1 MLISMYMLAGS
12 GGKYTKNKENTPAI
26 ELKPVT
32 EASIYYGGIMYGGKG
47 MRKFLLRIGALLA
60 AAAVL
65 ATGSIALAGG
75 SGSKSKDSDTFVIKN
90 KVLVSCNDKNAE
102 KLTVPDGVKEIGDKA
117 FSGFK
122 KLKTVTL
129 PDSVQKI
136 GKKAFAECK
145 KLEKVRIS
153 KTSKLKEI
161 GKQAF
166 LNCKKLNTGFVP
178 KNAKVAK
185 DAFEG
190 AGTNKT
196 TPKPSSKPTPTPTPK
211 PTVNPDDWVIK
222 GKVLVECKSN
232 ARSLTVPDGVR
243 EIGEKAFY
251 GKKNLKTVTLP
262 DSVRK
267 IGKRAFAECEILSRV
282 KLGKKSKLEEIGK
295 LAFLNCPNLHTNFV
309 PDGVKV
315 AKDAFEGA
323 GTNVP
328 TPTPKP
334 VTPHYGGGGGG
345 SGSHIPHSKGTGEAG
360 PDYDLLEINELAL
373 STEAMN
379 QLTLGGEILALTLN
393 GTETGEAGDSF
404 TVSGKTWDREEPE
417 EDPEEETEEEQEAAP
432 EEGQEEGPTDTLV
445 LTAEDGEKQNV
456 WNLNGE
462 VLRRMNKSGIRYL
475 VFRSGDQIAALETE
489 GFLAGWKYDEIK
501 GRGVANRRFEYT
513 VTMDG
518 SLPAQWRVSVEGE
531 TYELSTD
538 EHAGIYMTG
547 VYSGSAEA
555 LDEPCGNLFTKD

>member
-1 MLISMYMLAGS
+1 
-12 GGKYTKNKENTPAI
+12 
-26 ELKPVT
+26 
-32 EASIYYGGIMYGGKG
+32 MYGGKS
-47 MRKFLLRIGALLA
+47 MRKLLLRIGALLIA
-60 AAAVL
+60 ITIL
-65 ATGSIALAGG
+65 ATGSIALAAG
-75 SGSKSKDSDTFVIKN
+75 SGSKSDFVIKN
-90 KVLVSCNDKNAE
+90 KVLVSCSNKNAE
-102 KLTVPDGVKEIGDKA
+102 KLTVPDGVKEIGEKA
-117 FSGFK
+117 FYGFK

-136 GKKAFAECK
+136 GKKAFAECT
-145 KLEKVRIS
+145 KLEKVKLS
-153 KTSKLKEI
+153 KNSKLKEI

-178 KNAKVAK
+178 KNVKVAK

-190 AGTNKT
+190 AGTKKT
-196 TPKPSSKPTPTPTPK
+196 TPKPTAKPTPTPTPK

-222 GKVLVECKSN
+222 DKVLVECKSN

-251 GKKNLKTVTLP
+251 GKKNLKTVYLP

-309 PDGVKV
+309 PDGVNV

-334 VTPHYGGGGGG
+334 ITPHFGGGGGG
-345 SGSHIPHSKGTGEAG
+345 GGPTIPHSRGTATQG
-360 PDYDLLEINELAL
+360 PDYDLLEVKELTEQ
-373 STEAMN
+373 TEAMN
-379 QLTLGGEILALTLN
+379 QLTLGGEILALVLN
-393 GTETGEAGDSF
+393 GNEEWEGGSSF
-404 TVSGKTWDREEPE
+404 TASGKNW
-417 EDPEEETEEEQEAAP
+417 
-432 EEGQEEGPTDTLV
+432 EEGQELTDTLI
-445 LTAEDGEKQNV
+445 LTAEDGEEENV

-462 VLRRMNKSGIRYL
+462 VLRRLNKSGIRYL

-489 GFLAGWKYDEIK
+489 GFLAGWKYDGIK
-501 GRGVANRRFEYT
+501 SRGTANRRFIYE

-518 SLPAQWRVSVEGE
+518 DLPAEWRVSIEGE
-531 TYELSTD
+531 TFELSTD

-547 VYSGSAEA
+547 VYSGSAAA
-555 LDEPCGNLFTKD
+555 LDEPCDTLFVKD